1 MRPVDFLSMVGI
13 CLIWAINAVLS
24 RYVIAVAG
32 VPPFFL
38 SSCRFLLAALVLWPF
53 LRPLPRPL
61 VPVVATGLLMGAGHF
76 GLLLSGYGLI
86 SAALAAIL
94 LQIGVPMTAILSAV
108 MLRERIGLRRIIG
121 IAIAFVG
128 TIIVLWRPEEVSA
141 GFGAGLVLL
150 AAASLALG
158 SVLLKSLGGM
168 TPLRMQAWTAT
179 TSVLPLALV
188 STLLEQDQLAKANA
202 HGVAFGSLLL
212 FSALIVTVI
221 SHTAYYRL
229 LRLYDASVVSSLTLM
244 FPLMTVALGILV
256 LGEKTTYSF
265 WMGTAL
271 AIIGVAVILL
281 RQKKAP
287 FVASI

>member
-1 MRPVDFLSMVGI
+1 MVGI

-24 RYVIAVAG
+24 RYVIAIAG
-32 VPPFFL
+32 VPPIFL
-38 SSCRFLLAALVLWPF
+38 SSARFLLAAMVLLPF

-61 VPVVATGLLMGAGHF
+61 GPVVATGLLMGAGHF

-94 LQIGVPMTAILSAV
+94 LQTGIPMTAILSALI
-108 MLRERIGLRRIIG
+108 LRERIGPRRIVG
-121 IAIAFVG
+121 IAVALAG
-128 TIIVLWRPEEVSA
+128 TIVVLWRPGEISA
-141 GFGAGLVLL
+141 GRGGALVLL

-158 SVLLKSLGGM
+158 SVLLKRLGGM

-179 TSVLPLALV
+179 TSVLPLGLA
-188 STLLEQDQLAKANA
+188 SIFLEQGQVAKVSA
-202 HGVAFGSLLL
+202 HGAAFFGLLL

-244 FPLMTVALGILV
+244 FPLLTVALGILA
-256 LGEKTTYSF
+256 LGEKTTQSF
-265 WMGTAL
+265 WIGTIL
-271 AIIGVAVILL
+271 AIIGVAVILM
-281 RQKKAP
+281 RQKKVP
-287 FVASI
+287 VAVCD